1 MAPPGTQLPIPPS
14 GQRPARSAWEVDM
27 EDVAEAATKQ
37 GTASGGDQ
45 TASNARYYQ
54 YQAASTLS
62 ELLAVIP
69 SDYRVALKDPLVW
82 VQQTARKLAAA
93 RSTVARWESLKAR
106 NELPAHLSK
115 KTPAGVQ
122 LSSLYA
128 STAEGQNALAQVRTK
143 AESGLHDVFAKALD
157 AKQADVEHLQSLLK
171 PEALWERFAPILN
184 ERWVVIKGF
193 AQRPIFESSGPNG
206 ESRLSDWITDPD
218 AVRIYDSLKSDL
230 VPIAIRAWI
239 MVENQELL
247 KESKM
252 KAKKSLK
259 ADMDVDMEDVT
270 LSSDSVRKMVKDA
283 VKSALSSSSGRKVST
298 PFLFWDKSNRC
309 VSARWG
315 DELSIQFSSEHP
327 DHVLIDFFLFCQAG
341 GWQVEDWEAFKA
353 YARGQA
359 QRQGQGPNQE
369 RETGSSQFPEAYEEV
384 DSVQELGFEEG
395 REGEGAFLR
404 IVKNNTASCDTV
416 ATVFGAS

>member
-218 AVRIYDSLKSDL
+218 AVRIYDSLKK
-230 VPIAIRAWI
+230 
-239 MVENQELL
+239 LL

-283 VKSALSSSSGRKVST
+283 VKSALSSSSGRKQA
-298 PFLFWDKSNRC
+298 DGKS
-309 VSARWG
+309 
-315 DELSIQFSSEHP
+315 
-327 DHVLIDFFLFCQAG
+327 
-341 GWQVEDWEAFKA
+341 K
-353 YARGQA
+353 
-359 QRQGQGPNQE
+359 
-369 RETGSSQFPEAYEEV
+369 TGKRSKRSSQFPEAYEEV

>member
-1 MAPPGTQLPIPPS
+1 MDQAQPHSYSIAPNGSPRYPASHSTL

-122 LSSLYA
+122 LSSL
-128 STAEGQNALAQVRTK
+128 VR
-143 AESGLHDVFAKALD
+143 LHDVFAKALD

-283 VKSALSSSSGRKVST
+283 VKSALSSSSGRKQA
-298 PFLFWDKSNRC
+298 DGKS
-309 VSARWG
+309 
-315 DELSIQFSSEHP
+315 
-327 DHVLIDFFLFCQAG
+327 
-341 GWQVEDWEAFKA
+341 K
-353 YARGQA
+353 
-359 QRQGQGPNQE
+359 
-369 RETGSSQFPEAYEEV
+369 TGKRSKRSSQFPEAYEEV

>member
-171 PEALWERFAPILN
+171 PEALWNRFAPILN

-283 VKSALSSSSGRKVST
+283 VKSALSSSSGRKQA
-298 PFLFWDKSNRC
+298 DGKS
-309 VSARWG
+309 
-315 DELSIQFSSEHP
+315 
-327 DHVLIDFFLFCQAG
+327 
-341 GWQVEDWEAFKA
+341 K
-353 YARGQA
+353 
-359 QRQGQGPNQE
+359 
-369 RETGSSQFPEAYEEV
+369 TGKRSKRSSQFPEAYEEV